1 MERIRYFALASMA
14 SALFLAGCNGEKIAG
29 SDSGNDQNVQII
41 ANKINADFHRIR
53 ELSQA
58 FAHYTREIYE
68 NQRRLKSGY
77 TRSKYTTTAKGLTF
91 KNKDDGGS
99 AFISTGIAKNGTTAK
114 KAQYTEFLDLF
125 MLPAAN
131 TYTEIAQIYF
141 NDAESIARIYPYFD
155 IANMFDPGTDVRKF
169 NFYFLADAQHNPQ
182 RKSVW
187 VDAPYVDPAGRGWMV
202 SAITPVYVD
211 EKLTGVAGIDVTLHT
226 ITQRYLQDT
235 EQLYLLVA
243 SNGVVV
249 ATDETAAQI
258 LELPPLVDHKY
269 IETIK
274 SNTFRSE
281 AFNLLQSTSK
291 TIRGVAERI
300 LNEKL
305 QAVELAKK
313 EKKYIVRVAPLSE
326 LGWFLWLIMP
336 Q

>member
-1 MERIRYFALASMA
+1 MEKRKCFALVSMA
-14 SALFLAGCNGEKIAG
+14 SVLFLTGCNGEKIAG
-29 SDSGNDQNVQII
+29 SDSGNHQNVQII

-68 NQRRLKSGY
+68 NQGRLKTGY
-77 TRSKYTTTAKGLTF
+77 TRSKYTTTSKGLTF
-91 KNKDDGGS
+91 KQADDGGS
-99 AFISTGIAKNGTTAK
+99 AFISTGIAKNGTTKK
-114 KAQYTEFLDLF
+114 KAQFTEFLDLF
-125 MLPAAN
+125 MIPAAN
-131 TYTEIAQIYF
+131 TYREIAQIYF

-169 NFYFLADAQHNPQ
+169 NFYFLADEQHNPQ
-182 RKSVW
+182 KKSVW
-187 VDAPYVDPAGRGWMV
+187 VDAPYVDPAGRGWMI
-202 SAITPVYVD
+202 SAITPVFFD
-211 EKLTGVAGIDVTLHT
+211 KKLTGVSGIDVTLHT
-226 ITQRYLQDT
+226 ITQRYLQDAK
-235 EQLYLLVA
+235 QLYLLVA

-300 LNEKL
+300 INEKL
-305 QAVELAKK
+305 QAVELTKK
-313 EKKYIVRVAPLSE
+313 DNNYIVRAAPLSE
-326 LGWFLWLIMP
+326 LGWSLWQIMP
-336 Q
+336 H